1 MGAAPSATQAAAD
14 AAVKRAIATH
24 QAACASPPRRSL
36 QKRHEYGSQLSIA
49 GLAQSFRLSL
59 PSKVTASQ
67 GSPSRVG
74 LAPPSS
80 AFGDSVLDSEEAEES
95 YAPPKL
101 RVPPLNFSRVPV
113 KRKGSLRNSRG
124 SRSFIGGG
132 QRLLESYEDEADWIQ
147 VDESDHNESEDESSS
162 RASLL
167 RKGRGSFTKKVEVG
181 LADESFYF
189 TRSGAIRLDGVADK
203 IRDCGLESTPEASV
217 PVTDRVVVLEKLGQ
231 GAAGRVHKALD
242 LKSLRYVAMKAIPVV
257 QRDKRR
263 QMVHELKAL
272 HGALRD
278 DASEDRKHVVQFYD
292 AFANMSTA
300 TVSLMV
306 EYMDGGSLQQICD
319 AGGLSDERVLASLY
333 KQAAKGLRYLHS
345 TKHVHRDL
353 KPANML
359 INRRGELK
367 LSDFGVVRKLEERTH
382 AQEEVNEVRDPGL
395 RVFSAND
402 DGQTARRLCP
412 ARSFVGTVTY
422 MSPERIGGSEYS
434 TPADIWSLG
443 LTFLNVALG
452 KLPLE
457 NENGYW
463 SLLKS
468 IRDEPPPCL
477 PDGHWS
483 AKFRSCLATCLRK
496 DPAERP
502 TADQV
507 VRDAFCTIDDDE
519 SVCSSSGRVKR
530 QLARR
535 SVGELVATLQ
545 ASAAHLRLL
554 HERGASCGAPD
565 GAAPADAAV
574 WLVADAG
581 LAPLADQLDL
591 PADRVDAAVR
601 AFVAAAK
608 AGQDAAAA
616 ARAAVPEAFDGSD
629 SEGEVII

>member
-1 MGAAPSATQAAAD
+1 MGAAPSASQAAAD
-14 AAVKRAIATH
+14 AAVKRAIETH
-24 QAACASPPRRSL
+24 QAACASPPRRLRQRSS
-36 QKRHEYGSQLSIA
+36 YAPDSGSQLSIA

-59 PSKVTASQ
+59 PAKVPQAA
-67 GSPSRVG
+67 SPSRVG

-80 AFGDSVLDSEEAEES
+80 VFGASVLVDGEEEPQS
-95 YAPPKL
+95 VPKL
-101 RVPPLNFSRVPV
+101 RVPPLNFNRVP
-113 KRKGSLRNSRG
+113 RKGSLRLSRG
-124 SRSFIGGG
+124 SRRSGG

-147 VDESDHNESEDESSS
+147 VDESDHNESEDESVSS
-162 RASLL
+162 ARASLL
-167 RKGRGSFTKKVEVG
+167 RRGRFSNGSFKRSVEVTTQ
-181 LADESFYF
+181 DESFYF

-203 IRDCGLESTPEASV
+203 IRDCGLESTPEESV

-242 LKSLRYVAMKAIPVV
+242 LKNLRYVAMKAIPVV

-278 DASEDRKHVVQFYD
+278 DQSSDRQHVVQFYD

-319 AGGLSDERVLASLY
+319 NGGLSDERVLASLY

-359 INRRGELK
+359 INRKGVLK
-367 LSDFGVVRKLEERTH
+367 LSDFGVVRKLEERDHVT
-382 AQEEVNEVRDPGL
+382 EESTPEMLDPGVA
-395 RVFSAND
+395 RVSLDAK
-402 DGQTARRLCP
+402 TSRLCP

-422 MSPERIGGSEYS
+422 MSPERIGGLEYS
-434 TPADIWSLG
+434 TPADVWSLG
-443 LTFLNVALG
+443 LSFLNVALG

-457 NENGYW
+457 NDDGYW

-468 IRDEPPPCL
+468 IRDEPPPTL
-477 PDGHWS
+477 PDHYS
-483 AKFRSCLATCLRK
+483 EKFRACVASCLAK

-502 TADQV
+502 TADDV
-507 VRDAFCTIDDDE
+507 VKDPFCGIDDDE
-519 SVCSSSGRVKR
+519 SVCSTTDSVKR
-530 QLARR
+530 RLHRR

-545 ASAAHLRLL
+545 ASACHLRQLS
-554 HERGASCGAPD
+554 ERGASCGAPSD
-565 GAAPADAAV
+565 ASAADAAA
-574 WLVADAG
+574 WLVNEVALDT
-581 LAPLADQLDL
+581 LADQLDL
-591 PADRVDAAVR
+591 PLDKVDTAVA
-601 AFVAAAK
+601 AFVSASK
-608 AGQDAAAA
+608 NNEDAAAA
-616 ARAAVPEAFDGSD
+616 TKAAMDCGDDSD
-629 SEGEVII
+629 DELT